1 MKPPTIYVDQE
12 LSVVGELPEATVKPP
27 INLSSNAHENGTARR
42 AAVLDETG
50 KRGAARRSPLLT
62 LRQFS
67 VVRARHIERGG
78 EDDDGPLTRVCPFR
92 FASPG
97 LSIVLAQARC
107 AFHEKRL
114 DLGVMPV
121 GLEKEVYATLHN
133 AGKCPAVAYVELPNE
148 NAGVRVEPSRCRI
161 PVGGSQKL
169 RITAQPAVPRQ
180 FDGLSLLANVRGAKT
195 LRLPIAGV
203 AVVPDVV
210 LAMAAHFPDMPPPE
224 CDPDTGAPPPP
235 AESFEFGEQR
245 ARLWTRASS
254 NGWLPRVVDTTSPSE
269 CIKKTPCQSE

>member
-1 MKPPTIYVDQE
+1 
-12 LSVVGELPEATVKPP
+12 
-27 INLSSNAHENGTARR
+27 
-42 AAVLDETG
+42 
-50 KRGAARRSPLLT
+50 
-62 LRQFS
+62 
-67 VVRARHIERGG
+67 
-78 EDDDGPLTRVCPFR
+78 
-92 FASPG
+92 
-97 LSIVLAQARC
+97 
-107 AFHEKRL
+107 
-114 DLGVMPV
+114 MPV

-210 LAMAAHFPDMPPPE
+210 LAMAAHFPDVPPPE

-245 ARLWTRASS
+245 ARLWTRALP
-254 NGWLPRVVDTTSPSE
+254 NGWLPRDRRHHQPVGIHSKQRRVNRSERLPAVPWSQCTGLRVVCPVWDNSPVVDEAGS
-269 CIKKTPCQSE
+269 